1 MRRRVDIAIDSV
13 TVDASLAGDRTA
25 LAAAIEAALRRQL
38 AAPGI
43 VEGLRP
49 SRTEAARAE
58 VARGAGLTD
67 GVGSAVAR
75 AVAGGDG

>member
-13 TVDASLAGDRTA
+13 TVDAALAGNRA
-25 LAAAIEAALRRQL
+25 AIAAAVEAALRRHL

-43 VEGLRP
+43 VDGLRP
-49 SRTEAARAE
+49 SRTQAARAE
-58 VARGAGLTD
+58 VARGAGLAD
-67 GVGSAVAR
+67 GVGAAVAR